1 MLYPVLPQAEST
13 LDSTKLTIVSLSKR
27 KKNLPV
33 FFIFAIPIVYAK
45 LFKQINKKFAIS
57 KSDNANRF
65 YGKKQVKNLYTIFPS
80 DSILLV
86 CYR

>member
-33 FFIFAIPIVYAK
+33 TFLFAILIVYAK
-45 LFKQINKKFAIS
+45 LFK
-57 KSDNANRF
+57 
-65 YGKKQVKNLYTIFPS
+65 
-80 DSILLV
+80 
-86 CYR
+86 